1 MAESVSSQSL
11 VLGRYQLT
19 DRVGT
24 GSSGSVF
31 AATDSRTGSE
41 VVVKFFDGDQ
51 DGFPSWTSELR
62 LVMRFK
68 HPNIVPCLDAGF
80 DEVHKLWALVFARAH
95 GGSLRRALVA
105 GTLQKEQHAQVLL
118 NVAAA
123 LAYAH
128 GQGVIHRDG
137 TEPDLPSNSACAG
150 KVGKNNVT
158 DGKPSQRQNPCK
170 MARGKRPS

>member
-31 AATDSRTGSE
+31 AATDSQTGSE
-41 VVVKFFDGDQ
+41 VVVKFFDGAE

-68 HPNIVPCLDAGF
+68 HPNIVPCLDTGF
-80 DEVHKLWALVFARAH
+80 DDSYKLWVLVFEHAK
-95 GGSLRRALVA
+95 GGSLRRLLASGKQLTALQIA
-105 GTLQKEQHAQVLL
+105 RILCDTAS
-118 NVAAA
+118 A

-128 GQGVIHRDG
+128 AQGVVHRDR
-137 TEPDLPSNSACAG
+137 CR
-150 KVGKNNVT
+150 KHMVGLQ
-158 DGKPSQRQNPCK
+158 DGDTPRHRP
-170 MARGKRPS
+170 RPSHADLHHLYHSL

>member
-31 AATDSRTGSE
+31 AATDSQTGSE
-41 VVVKFFDGDQ
+41 VVVKFFDGAE

-80 DEVHKLWALVFARAH
+80 DEVHQLWALVFARAH
-95 GGSLRRALVA
+95 GGSLRRALIA
-105 GTLQKEQHAQVLL
+105 GTLRKEQHAQVLL
-118 NVAAA
+118 NVASA
-123 LAYAH
+123 LVYAH
-128 GQGVIHRDG
+128 SQGVIHRDVK
-137 TEPDLPSNSACAG
+137 PDTAARAG
-150 KVGKNNVT
+150 
-158 DGKPSQRQNPCK
+158 
-170 MARGKRPS
+170 